1 MVPRGHSAH
10 SFDPRA
16 GATDPGAHASQNDA
30 PRYGEAVPT
39 AHDAQ
44 LCAFFPTEYVP
55 TSQRAHTRT
64 AAEGADTIAWFVGG
78 PPNVASGSYCWNRAA
93 RSIDLPLS
101 GTASTEA
108 DVDELVRFLRETCD

>member
-16 GATDPGAHASQNDA
+16 GATDPGAHASQNDV

-64 AAEGADTIAWFVGG
+64 AAEGADDTYEPGAQSNDNEPSTAAPTLSVLVDIALESLV
-78 PPNVASGSYCWNRAA
+78 VA
-93 RSIDLPLS
+93 
-101 GTASTEA
+101 
-108 DVDELVRFLRETCD
+108 VVRYV